1 MCCSFCS
8 FNLVYDKHAS
18 LPPKQQ
24 QPILSR
30 QRVTLCMWGKK
41 RHLVSWGDASVHTGF
56 PEIPSLS
63 SFQEDVTLKYR
74 VQRTISHP
82 VLTDAPGKSLHTY
95 NIYIH
100 ILVKLCL
107 PCWYL
112 FICLNLIWFGRW
124 MMEDSLEHLIGKKL
138 ISLTYFPS
146 VLNKGIQTNIE
157 CTPRMT
163 NQCVHML
170 FMMVLFIYSSALV
183 QRHHLVLEDW

>member
-1 MCCSFCS
+1 M
-8 FNLVYDKHAS
+8 
-18 LPPKQQ
+18 
-24 QPILSR
+24 
-30 QRVTLCMWGKK
+30 
-41 RHLVSWGDASVHTGF
+41 
-56 PEIPSLS
+56 
-63 SFQEDVTLKYR
+63 
-74 VQRTISHP
+74 
-82 VLTDAPGKSLHTY
+82 LTDAPGKSLHTY

-100 ILVKLCL
+100 TVVKLCL

-112 FICLNLIWFGRW
+112 FICLNLICFGRW

-183 QRHHLVLEDW
+183 QRHHLVLEDWWLALLLVHQTENISFLSTGVLIAVSFVMCIKTRLILKHFFFFFPPAVSNLLMPWPRRL